1 MEKQELLEKLAQLQK
16 SLEDIESARKMV
28 DETVEIFT
36 EKGFKRNTVKEK
48 GNLYFDKH

>member
-28 DETVEIFT
+28 DETVN
-36 EKGFKRNTVKEK
+36 EKALDTLK
-48 GNLYFDKH
+48 GWLLPKGDEL